1 MDKSGF
7 FFKHA
12 GDVIDFLSK
21 LQIFAN
27 STGSEGKEAAEKV
40 LLKLSLHEPLEV
52 TPIRQGKR

>member
-1 MDKSGF
+1 MDKSGV

-27 STGSEGKEAAEKV
+27 STGSEGKEAAEK
-40 LLKLSLHEPLEV
+40 LSLHEPLEV